1 MFVLDYYPSSH
12 LEIYMSAK
20 QSIWSKADVFL
31 TKTRKIIVNSLTALV
46 LIIIT
51 FSILGG
57 VGSLFDSPKEV
68 DTKDKILWFKP
79 IGVVVDSEVSGSSNF
94 DIESVILSGGDQVEQ
109 HELQDLLDVLNHA
122 ATDKNLAAV
131 YVNVSELGMYW
142 SSAFKIAEAVKN
154 IRDNNKRVIAYAE
167 NYANT
172 SYLISS
178 QANEVLINEYGGVS
192 AFGFT
197 RKREYYKDLYKN
209 LKINYNVFTA
219 GDFKSGPEPFT
230 RDSMSENDKLAW
242 NEFANPMWKKM
253 TNMMESSRNLPEG
266 TIQNYG
272 DNAWEMMTDNPE
284 SAEVAL
290 ELGLVDMVV
299 TREEIRLW
307 MYEQFPNKDE
317 DKYSFPDSVSIY
329 DYLSSIEDTN
339 EAVDSKNK
347 IAVINVEGAI
357 TTGEVA
363 YGVAGSDTIVDNI
376 QSATQDDSVKALVLR
391 VNSPGGGVWASELI
405 TNALNEFK
413 ETGRPIISSMGDI
426 AASGGVWVTTS
437 SDEIFAE
444 EDTLTGSIGVYGIVP
459 TLDGI
464 YDWAGIK
471 VDGTSSTQAG
481 EWDERQAMPDYVK
494 NAIQANIENTYKKF
508 VSKVAENRGMNY
520 DEVLPIAGG
529 RIWAGYKALELGLV
543 DKIGGLDE
551 AVKSAAERAEIED
564 YVVKNYKKPMDPF
577 DIFINELLDNIKI
590 DINFDPRLKLINSS
604 LEKHLKLLEPE
615 NKNILL
621 YCFEC
626 EVK

>member
-1 MFVLDYYPSSH
+1 
-12 LEIYMSAK
+12 MSDK
-20 QSIWSKADVFL
+20 QSIWSKADSFL

-46 LIIIT
+46 LIFIT
-51 FSILGG
+51 FAILGG
-57 VGSLFDSPKEV
+57 VGSLFDSPEEI
-68 DTKDKILWFKP
+68 DAKDKVLWFKP
-79 IGVVVDSEVSGSSNF
+79 IGVVVDSEVSGSGSF
-94 DIESVILSGGDQVEQ
+94 DIETIIASGGDQVEQ

-122 ATDKNLAAV
+122 ATDDSLAAI

-154 IRDNNKRVIAYAE
+154 IRDNDKRVIAYAE
-167 NYANT
+167 NYANA

-178 QANEVLINEYGGVS
+178 QASEVLINEYGQVS
-192 AFGFT
+192 AFGLT
-197 RKREYYKDLYKN
+197 RKREYYKELYKN

-219 GDFKSGPEPFT
+219 GDFKSGPEPYT

-242 NEFANPMWKKM
+242 NEFADPMWEKM
-253 TNMMESSRNLPEG
+253 TGMMEAARNLPDG
-266 TIQNYG
+266 TMQNYG

-284 SAEVAL
+284 AAEVAL

-299 TREEIRLW
+299 TREEIRSW
-307 MYEQFPNKDE
+307 MYEQFPNSDE

-329 DYLSSIEDTN
+329 DYLSLIKNESETN
-339 EAVDSKNK
+339 ESDNK

-363 YGVAGSDTIVDNI
+363 FGVAGSDTIVDNI
-376 QSATQDDSVKALVLR
+376 QAATQDDSVKALVLR

-413 ETGRPIISSMGDI
+413 ETGRPIVSSMGDI

-471 VDGTSSTQAG
+471 VDGTSSTKSA

-494 NAIQANIENTYKKF
+494 NAIQASIENTYKKF
-508 VSKVAENRGMNY
+508 VSKVAENRGMDY
-520 DEVLPIAGG
+520 EEVLPIAGG

-543 DKIGGLDE
+543 DKIGGLNE
-551 AVKSAAERAEIED
+551 AVKSAAKRAEIED
-564 YVVKNYKKPMDPF
+564 YEIKNYKKPMDPF
-577 DIFINELLDNIKI
+577 EVFLNELLDNINI
-590 DINFDPRLKLINSS
+590 DINVDPRLKLINNS
-604 LEKHLKLLEPE
+604 LQKHQKLLEPE

>member
-1 MFVLDYYPSSH
+1 
-12 LEIYMSAK
+12 MSDK
-20 QSIWSKADVFL
+20 QSIWSKADSFL

-46 LIIIT
+46 LIFIT
-51 FSILGG
+51 FAILGG
-57 VGSLFDSPKEV
+57 VGSLFDSPEEI
-68 DTKDKILWFKP
+68 DAKDKVLWFKP
-79 IGVVVDSEVSGSSNF
+79 IGVVVDSEVSGSGSF
-94 DIESVILSGGDQVEQ
+94 DIETIIASGGDQVEQ

-122 ATDKNLAAV
+122 ATDDSLAAI

-154 IRDNNKRVIAYAE
+154 IRDNDKRVIAYAE
-167 NYANT
+167 NYANA

-178 QANEVLINEYGGVS
+178 QASEVLINEYGQVS
-192 AFGFT
+192 AFGLT
-197 RKREYYKDLYKN
+197 RKREYYKELYKN

-219 GDFKSGPEPFT
+219 GDFKSGPEPYT

-242 NEFANPMWKKM
+242 NEFADPMWEKM
-253 TNMMESSRNLPEG
+253 TGMMEAARNLPDG
-266 TIQNYG
+266 TMQNYG

-284 SAEVAL
+284 AAEVAL

-307 MYEQFPNKDE
+307 MYEQFPNSDG

-329 DYLSSIEDTN
+329 DYLSLIKNESETN
-339 EAVDSKNK
+339 ESDNK

-363 YGVAGSDTIVDNI
+363 FGVAGSDTIVDNI
-376 QSATQDDSVKALVLR
+376 QAATQDDSVKALVLR

-413 ETGRPIISSMGDI
+413 ETGRPIVSSMGDI

-471 VDGTSSTQAG
+471 VDGTSSTKSA

-494 NAIQANIENTYKKF
+494 NAIQASIENTYKKF
-508 VSKVAENRGMNY
+508 VSKVAENRGMDY
-520 DEVLPIAGG
+520 EEVLPIAGG

-543 DKIGGLDE
+543 DKIGGLNE
-551 AVKSAAERAEIED
+551 AVKSAAKRAEIED
-564 YVVKNYKKPMDPF
+564 YEIKNYKKPMDPF
-577 DIFINELLDNIKI
+577 EVFLNELLDNINI
-590 DINFDPRLKLINSS
+590 DINVDPRLKLINNS
-604 LEKHLKLLEPE
+604 LQKHQKLLEPE